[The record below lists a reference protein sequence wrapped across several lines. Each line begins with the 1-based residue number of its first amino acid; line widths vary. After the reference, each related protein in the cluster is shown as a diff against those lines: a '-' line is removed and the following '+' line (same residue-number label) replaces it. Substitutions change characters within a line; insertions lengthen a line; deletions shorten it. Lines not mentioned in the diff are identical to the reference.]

1 MVPNGSNF
9 LTSIMRKL
17 KSGIELNIVDDQ
29 YRTPTYVTDLS
40 RSILQIIHCQKYGI
54 YHISSGES
62 LSIFNIV
69 CNIAEYLKQ
78 NASTINRIKSSD
90 LNQIAN
96 RPFDSTL
103 DINKAV
109 KDLNF
114 IPTKLNDVLK
124 NIL

>member
-1 MVPNGSNF
+1 MQLIN
-9 LTSIMRKL
+9 R
-17 KSGIELNIVDDQ
+17 
-29 YRTPTYVTDLS
+29 
-40 RSILQIIHCQKYGI
+40 QKYGI

-78 NASTINRIKSSD
+78 NASSINRIKSSE

-103 DINKAV
+103 VINKAV

-114 IPTKLNDVLK
+114 IPTKLNDVLN

>member
-1 MVPNGSNF
+1 MLFPICNNV
-9 LTSIMRKL
+9 
-17 KSGIELNIVDDQ
+17 
-29 YRTPTYVTDLS
+29 
-40 RSILQIIHCQKYGI
+40 C
-54 YHISSGES
+54 

-78 NASTINRIKSSD
+78 NASSINRIKSSE

-109 KDLNF
+109 KDWNF